1 LHALNA
7 REGII
12 IQLKTNGIHL
22 RSWSLRNTAG
32 SVIFILSIEK
42 QNRDNSFLVHFQPA
56 GLT

>member
-1 LHALNA
+1 LHALNV

-12 IQLKTNGIHL
+12 LQLKINGIHL
-22 RSWSLRNTAG
+22 RNWSLRNTVG

-42 QNRDNSFLVHFQPA
+42 QNRGNSFLVHFQPA